1 MAFGFFM
8 VAVVGPPLADIAATS
23 AKLPAFQA
31 RLFVYGLLFTAIA
44 CGGIAAA
51 HKLWLK
57 HEIYLVGAADRF
69 MGLIF
74 GNIGGAL
81 LAAYVSVL
89 VFGHPGFDAAF
100 FPPEDQLATPLNW
113 NGPDPILHAPYR
125 AMQVLSA
132 FDKVTGGKGFHPGV
146 EGARL
151 AAGDV
156 GSDFYSSYAEA
167 ESAKAQED
175 PIGALKAWDKF
186 QGAYQS
192 NNPEARPWLKRA
204 VKEREKLHAPMEEKD
219 TEFYNYVNDVL
230 ANPSD
235 KGALARALHDVEFFF
250 AEHPRFQDFLNHRK
264 ALEELQSLKALAEQQ
279 RGAAIAGLRR
289 LLTSQHHRSPYK
301 PLIAAELGRLT
312 GRAIGTVNPRGGGT
326 SGRNGDVVARQLA
339 LKYQFKKAETV
350 MREHRLTLTGDE
362 KEEALDVVLDY
373 KDLGKLHQA
382 AVVAIGTQGEM
393 ALPASTGIAGSI
405 QSATATFV
413 MLKIDGKV
421 TGKSW
426 TQLTPAQ
433 VRSIYLLYLG
443 DDARGL
449 DIFDRVM
456 KR

>member
-1 MAFGFFM
+1 
-8 VAVVGPPLADIAATS
+8 
-23 AKLPAFQA
+23 
-31 RLFVYGLLFTAIA
+31 
-44 CGGIAAA
+44 
-51 HKLWLK
+51 
-57 HEIYLVGAADRF
+57 
-69 MGLIF
+69 
-74 GNIGGAL
+74 
-81 LAAYVSVL
+81 
-89 VFGHPGFDAAF
+89 
-100 FPPEDQLATPLNW
+100 
-113 NGPDPILHAPYR
+113 
-125 AMQVLSA
+125 
-132 FDKVTGGKGFHPGV
+132 
-146 EGARL
+146 
-151 AAGDV
+151 
-156 GSDFYSSYAEA
+156 
-167 ESAKAQED
+167 
-175 PIGALKAWDKF
+175 
-186 QGAYQS
+186 
-192 NNPEARPWLKRA
+192 
-204 VKEREKLHAPMEEKD
+204 MEEKD

-230 ANPSD
+230 TKPSD

-264 ALEELQSLKALAEQQ
+264 DLEELQSLKALAEQQ

-289 LLTSQHHRSPYK
+289 LLRDSHPRSPFR

-312 GRAIGTVNPRGGGT
+312 GRAIGTVNPRGGGAT
-326 SGRNGDVVARQLA
+326 SVRNGDVLARQLA

-362 KEEALDVVLDY
+362 KEKALDVVLDY

-393 ALPASTGIAGSI
+393 VLPASTGITGSI

-426 TQLTPAQ
+426 TQLTPAH